1 VIILVKPLELAYRG
15 VAGARRRL
23 VSAGVLQ
30 QKKLARPVISVGNV
44 AFGGTGKTP
53 VVIAI
58 ATELVARGFRVAVL
72 TRGYGRKGEGGLV
85 VRPDARE
92 FGDEPVLIARAVP
105 EASVIVASNRYDA
118 AVRFLSEHP
127 VDVFLLDDGFQHL
140 QLARDLDVV
149 IDAPKAQRLRE
160 NRSAFRA
167 ADIVLVRGAVGEF
180 QLSVEPTFLIRAGRE
195 EPLETL
201 RGSRVVL
208 FSGLADNEQFF
219 RMGRALGADV
229 IETRGYADH
238 HAYTAKDMAQL
249 HSLAERSGAILITTE
264 KDAVRIGSPEI
275 ASIRVVAR
283 MTPRQVFF
291 DRILRVVKR

>member
-1 VIILVKPLELAYRG
+1 MNTLLKPLELAYRA
-15 VAGARRRL
+15 VAGTRRRL

-30 QKKLARPVISVGNV
+30 QKKLPRPVISVGNI

-58 ATELVARGFRVAVL
+58 ANELVARGLQVAVL

-85 VRPDARE
+85 DTPDARK

-105 EASVIVASNRYDA
+105 KASVIVASDRHDA

-140 QLARDLDVV
+140 QLWRDLDVV
-149 IDAPKAQRLRE
+149 IDAPKTKRLRE
-160 NRSAFRA
+160 NRGALRE
-167 ADIVLVRGAVGEF
+167 ADVVLVRGGVGEF
-180 QLSVEPTFLIRAGRE
+180 QLSIEPTCFIRGGRE

-201 RGSRVVL
+201 RGCRVVA
-208 FSGLADNEQFF
+208 FSGLADNDQFF
-219 RMGRALGADV
+219 GMCRALGADL
-229 IETRGYADH
+229 IETRGFGDH
-238 HAYTAKDMAQL
+238 HAYTENELKEL
-249 HSLAERSGAILITTE
+249 RLLADRGRATLITTE

-275 ASIRVVAR
+275 SWVRVAAR

-291 DRILRVVKR
+291 ERILRVLKR